1 MSKIKNVLA
10 VGAHP
15 DDIEIMCGGAL
26 LNWLSKGVNVHVV
39 IFTKGG
45 WKSPDGIEVR
55 SSKDAISENRK
66 VVEYMK
72 YTSIKHLN
80 YTALTLNFS
89 DNLVVEVLQQI
100 SKHNIDTIIYPW
112 IKDTHHD
119 HEVVSRVVSAASRR
133 VPNLLMGQINY
144 YMNEFFSP
152 NIFIDITNEWEKKIE
167 ALQLFSSQWARSGN
181 DWTEYLD
188 VTSRYY
194 GKIIGV
200 KRAEGFIANR
210 IQI

>member
-1 MSKIKNVLA
+1 
-10 VGAHP
+10 
-15 DDIEIMCGGAL
+15 
-26 LNWLSKGVNVHVV
+26 
-39 IFTKGG
+39 
-45 WKSPDGIEVR
+45 
-55 SSKDAISENRK
+55 
-66 VVEYMK
+66 
-72 YTSIKHLN
+72 
-80 YTALTLNFS
+80 
-89 DNLVVEVLQQI
+89 
-100 SKHNIDTIIYPW
+100 
-112 IKDTHHD
+112 
-119 HEVVSRVVSAASRR
+119 
-133 VPNLLMGQINY
+133 MGQINY